1 MKEFFNLLTR
11 FVSPYKRFVVW
22 AIILNVLSAVF
33 NVFSFSLLIPILNI
47 LFKTDGG
54 NKVYTFMEWGSA
66 PLKDTAVNNFYYY
79 VSKLI
84 EIYGSSTTLLW
95 LGLFLAGMTLLKTA
109 CYFGSSAVMIPLRTG
124 VVRDIRTLVYSKIM
138 YLPLNFFSSERK
150 GDIIARMSGDVS
162 EIENSITSSLDM
174 LLKNPI
180 LIISYFTTLF
190 ITSWQLT
197 VFTLLVL
204 PTMGWVMG
212 QVGRK
217 LKRQSLDAQEKWSE
231 TMSQLEETLG
241 GLRIIKAFVAEEK

>member
-22 AIILNVLSAVF
+22 AIILNVLSAIF

-95 LGLFLAGMTLLKTA
+95 LGLFLAGMTVSCRNDTFENCML
-109 CYFGSSAVMIPLRTG
+109 FR
-124 VVRDIRTLVYSKIM
+124 
-138 YLPLNFFSSERK
+138 
-150 GDIIARMSGDVS
+150 IICSNDS
-162 EIENSITSSLDM
+162 IENRSSTRHKDIGIF
-174 LLKNPI
+174 KNNVSPTKLF
-180 LIISYFTTLF
+180 LI
-190 ITSWQLT
+190 
-197 VFTLLVL
+197 
-204 PTMGWVMG
+204 
-212 QVGRK
+212 RK
-217 LKRQSLDAQEKWSE
+217 KR
-231 TMSQLEETLG
+231 
-241 GLRIIKAFVAEEK
+241 